1 MNNRELDWDSRTG
14 PMGAPRG
21 KINHEVIVID
31 NLSRRKIDIE
41 LGKKTMDSING
52 LQLIKIDI
60 DCNNNYDISTIGKK
74 KNKNNKYIVL
84 IQDGSHYRPIFKII
98 DDKFKGIYSQDEIN
112 ILLK

>member
-1 MNNRELDWDSRTG
+1 MCLNKYRPMDLSIKIKADDKLDETD
-14 PMGAPRG
+14 MEI
-21 KINHEVIVID
+21 INKNI
-31 NLSRRKIDIE
+31 KIDVE
-41 LGKKTMDSING
+41 LGKKTLDSING